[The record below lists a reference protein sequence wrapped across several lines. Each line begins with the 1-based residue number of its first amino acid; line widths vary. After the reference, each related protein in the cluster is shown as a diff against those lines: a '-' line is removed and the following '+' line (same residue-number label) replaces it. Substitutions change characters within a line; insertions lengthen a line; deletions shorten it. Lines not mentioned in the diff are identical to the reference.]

1 MKPDDP
7 ILDGE
12 LAPRT
17 ANALRV
23 ILRMLLAGIP
33 VLMAVSA
40 LYFTSAEVFALT
52 GLLVAVIA
60 LLFALRKGHLAL
72 ASYGLAAVLV
82 AFGTT
87 AAIVAGTIRGT
98 GSLAFVG
105 AIVVA
110 GIFVRGRALVATVA
124 ASSICIAIAIH
135 AERSEWLVKRTL
147 TVGPE
152 LWLVHTVT
160 LIAIAVSLYYARRTA
175 ATTAHRLRLSERR
188 FRELFESSPI
198 GTLITRVS
206 DGRYLDANRADEST
220 LGYTRD
226 ELLGRTVIEIGAW
239 ASDGERNQFLQKL
252 REGNGVEEFE
262 TRMRNKAGEPVVC
275 RISAKLVEIDG
286 EECVLS
292 TIVNITEEK
301 RAADRESQQRAKFEA
316 LFESSPEGIAV
327 MRLKDG
333 VLIEANNAAC
343 EELGIP
349 RENALGRSVL
359 DLGIGAS
366 AADNEQ
372 IFAALKTHA
381 KVVNRPT
388 LFRRA
393 DGEWLEFL
401 LSAVAIRLDGVK
413 HIVWSWRNVTEL
425 RHAEATL
432 RESEERFR
440 GLTELFASY
449 FWETDA
455 EFRFTMAQG
464 RGLRDLGLRPEDLIG
479 RRNTEIEATWEVL
492 RPTQA
497 EFTALRKGRKPY
509 RDLLIRFHLADGSD
523 RFLSVWGQ
531 PMFGADGAFRG
542 YRGVTQDVTEKIRLE
557 QEVRRLNESL
567 EHRVA
572 ERTAALEAA
581 NKELESFSY
590 SVSHDLRAP
599 LRAIGGFSAVLREKF
614 SAALPPEAERYF
626 KRIETNAAHMAQLV
640 DDLLELARTGRVAL
654 MRTSVDMREL
664 VDEAAR
670 EVALHTP
677 HAAAPRV
684 EIGGERKDGE
694 DWYHVRDN
702 GAGFDAL
709 YADKLFGTFQRLH
722 TEAQFEGTGVGL
734 AIVKRIVERHGGRV
748 RAESGPAGGAAFGFT
763 LPAR

>member
-366 AADNEQ
+366 TADNEQ

-425 RHAEATL
+425 RHAEA
-432 RESEERFR
+432 S
-440 GLTELFASY
+440 
-449 FWETDA
+449 
-455 EFRFTMAQG
+455 
-464 RGLRDLGLRPEDLIG
+464 
-479 RRNTEIEATWEVL
+479 
-492 RPTQA
+492 
-497 EFTALRKGRKPY
+497 
-509 RDLLIRFHLADGSD
+509 
-523 RFLSVWGQ
+523 
-531 PMFGADGAFRG
+531 
-542 YRGVTQDVTEKIRLE
+542 
-557 QEVRRLNESL
+557 VRRLNESL
-567 EHRVA
+567 EQRVA